1 MGFSTCVLVNQP
13 VYLFAVF
20 PTYAHD
26 FPNGADI
33 AMINGVQH
41 HFPKLIEESSLSAHV
56 CRSLYVEG

>member
-26 FPNGADI
+26 FPKGADI

-41 HFPKLIEESSLSAHV
+41 HFPKLIEVVFSFCSCLP
-56 CRSLYVEG
+56 LL